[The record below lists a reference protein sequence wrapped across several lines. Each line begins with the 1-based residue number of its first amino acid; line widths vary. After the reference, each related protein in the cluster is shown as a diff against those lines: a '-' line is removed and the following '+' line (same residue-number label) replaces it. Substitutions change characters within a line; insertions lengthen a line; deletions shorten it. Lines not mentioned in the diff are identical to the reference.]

1 MINQK
6 VLLEKM
12 KYLITANSAKQ
23 FSVEEVYMEFE
34 YMDPKREKLISYDID
49 VKFDYFGSIDI
60 DFEDFLTDIKTMQEK
75 MKDVLNL
82 YIITSDGKLIE
93 GKNSNCFS
101 INPMV
106 YNVTYEAD
114 TKHIFNLG
122 YKFLYEQD

>member
-1 MINQK
+1 MINEK
-6 VLLEKM
+6 VLSEKM
-12 KYLITANSAKQ
+12 KYLITTNSAKQ

-49 VKFDYFGSIDI
+49 VRFDYFGSID
-60 DFEDFLTDIKTMQEK
+60 FQFGDFLIDINRMQEK
-75 MKDVLNL
+75 MKDFLNL

-101 INPMV
+101 IDPMV
-106 YNVTYEAD
+106 YNIIYEAD